1 MMYNLPKRL
10 EVGGKEYDIRSDYR
24 AVLDI
29 CTALSDP
36 ELSAQEKA
44 LVTLQIFYPDF
55 ESMDPEDY
63 KEALEKCYWF
73 VDCGDDDD
81 TKQSAPKLMDWEQ
94 DFPYI
99 IAPVN
104 RVLGKEVR
112 DIEYLHW
119 WTFVSA
125 YNEIGDCTYAQIVR
139 IRQKR
144 AKGEKLDKEEAKWYR
159 QNRRII
165 DFKMKFTDEDNNAFK
180 EWGV

>member
-1 MMYNLPKRL
+1 MMYDLPKRL

-94 DFPYI
+94 D
-99 IAPVN
+99 
-104 RVLGKEVR
+104 
-112 DIEYLHW
+112 
-119 WTFVSA
+119 